1 MISEDIAMKSEVF
14 VKWIEAAEN
23 WLAPTLRVSLDTAAI
38 AVRLGGLFVVLA
50 LAWLA
55 NLIVKGIILRGVRHA
70 VKKTNT
76 KWDDALMERRMFTR
90 LSHLAP
96 AVVLYATAPI
106 VFAGFESAINTM
118 RLVSTVYMVLV
129 GLFVVDAFLNAVI
142 DIYRTYE
149 FSRRLPIRGFV
160 QIVKIMIFF
169 AAGVIVFSVIV
180 DRDPSKLLTGMGAM
194 TAVLMLIFK
203 DSILGFVAGIQLSTN
218 KMVHMGDW
226 IEMPKYGA
234 DGDVIDI
241 SLTTVKVQNW
251 DMTIST
257 IPAYALISDS
267 FKNWQGMSRSGGRR
281 IKRAVYIDMSSI
293 RFCDEAMLEKFK
305 RFGHI
310 NEYIENKR
318 TEVAEWNRDQEIDD
332 SELVNGRRLT
342 NIGTFRAYLVSYLRQ
357 HPKINKNMTFLVRQL
372 DPTSKGLAIEI
383 YVFSSDKVWANY
395 EDIQSD
401 IFDHVLAAI
410 PYFGLRVFQEPT
422 GADFQ
427 RGFDKQKKLFEE
439 EVE

>member
-1 MISEDIAMKSEVF
+1 MGGKVF
-14 VKWIEAAEN
+14 VKWIEAGEN
-23 WLAPTLRVSLDTAAI
+23 WLSPTLGISLDAAVI
-38 AVRLGGLFVVLA
+38 AVRLGGLLVVLA
-50 LAWLA
+50 LAWVA
-55 NLIVKGIILRGVRHA
+55 NLIVKRIILRGVRHA

-76 KWDDALMERRMFTR
+76 KWDDALMERRMFSR

-96 AVVLYATAPI
+96 AVVIYAAAPI
-106 VFAGFESAINTM
+106 VFAEFESAINTM

-129 GLFVVDAFLNAVI
+129 GLFVIDAFLNAVV
-142 DIYRTYE
+142 DIYRSYE

-160 QIVKIMIFF
+160 QILKILIFF

-218 KMVHMGDW
+218 KMVHIGDW

-257 IPAYALISDS
+257 IPAYALISDT
-267 FKNWQGMSRSGGRR
+267 FKNWQGMSESGGRR
-281 IKRAVYIDMSSI
+281 IKRAVYIDMNSI
-293 RFCDEAMLEKFK
+293 QFCDASMLEKFK

-310 NEYIENKR
+310 SGYIESKR
-318 TEVAEWNRDQEIDD
+318 TEVSTWNMDQDVDD

-342 NIGTFRAYLVSYLRQ
+342 NIGTFRAYLVAYLQ
-357 HPKINKNMTFLVRQL
+357 HHPKINKKMTFLVRQL
-372 DPTSKGLAIEI
+372 APTSKGLAIQI
-383 YVFSSDKVWANY
+383 YVFSSDKAWASY
-395 EDIQSD
+395 EDIQAD
-401 IFDHVLAAI
+401 IFDHVLATI
-410 PYFGLRVFQEPT
+410 PFFGLRVFQEPT

-427 RGFDKQKKLFEE
+427 TGFEK
-439 EVE
+439 

>member
-1 MISEDIAMKSEVF
+1 MDGEIF

-23 WLAPTLRVSLDTAAI
+23 WLSPMLRISLDTAAV

-50 LAWLA
+50 LAWVA

-96 AVVLYATAPI
+96 AVVIYAAAPI
-106 VFAGFESAINTM
+106 VFAGFDSAINTM

-129 GLFVVDAFLNAVI
+129 GLFVVDAFLNAVV

-149 FSRRLPIRGFV
+149 FSKRLPIRGFV
-160 QIVKIMIFF
+160 QIVKILILF

-180 DRDPSKLLTGMGAM
+180 DRDPSKLLAGMGAM

-218 KMVHMGDW
+218 KMVHIGDW

-251 DMTIST
+251 DKTIST
-257 IPAYALISDS
+257 IPAYALISDT
-267 FKNWQGMSRSGGRR
+267 FKNWQGMSESGGRR
-281 IKRAVYIDMSSI
+281 IKRAVCIDMNSI

-310 NEYIENKR
+310 NDYIENKR
-318 TEVAEWNRDQEIDD
+318 AEVAAWNRDQDVDD
-332 SELVNGRRLT
+332 SEFVNGRRLT
-342 NIGTFRAYLVSYLRQ
+342 NIGTFRAYLVAYLQQ
-357 HPKINKNMTFLVRQL
+357 HPKINKEMTFLIRQL
-372 DPTSKGLAIEI
+372 APTSKGLAIQI

-410 PYFGLRVFQEPT
+410 PHFGLRVFQEPT

-427 RGFDKQKKLFEE
+427 KGFEK
-439 EVE
+439 

>member
-1 MISEDIAMKSEVF
+1 MNGEVF

-23 WLAPTLRVSLDTAAI
+23 WLAPALRVSLDTAAV

-50 LAWLA
+50 LAWVA

-76 KWDDALMERRMFTR
+76 KWDDALMEQRMFTR

-96 AVVLYATAPI
+96 AVVIYAAAPI

-118 RLVSTVYMVLV
+118 RLVSTVYMVMV
-129 GLFVVDAFLNAVI
+129 GLFVVDAFLNAVV

-160 QIVKIMIFF
+160 QIVKILIFF

-218 KMVHMGDW
+218 KMVHIGDW

-251 DMTIST
+251 DKTIST
-257 IPAYALISDS
+257 IPAYALISDT
-267 FKNWQGMSRSGGRR
+267 FKNWQGMSESGGRR
-281 IKRAVYIDMSSI
+281 IMRAVYIDMNSI
-293 RFCDEAMLEKFK
+293 QFCDEAMLEKFK
-305 RFGHI
+305 RFWYL

-318 TEVAEWNRDQEIDD
+318 AEVAAWNKDQDVDD

-342 NIGTFRAYLVSYLRQ
+342 NIGTFRAYLVAYLRQ
-357 HPKINKNMTFLVRQL
+357 HPKINKEMTFLVRQL
-372 DPTSKGLAIEI
+372 APTSKGLAIQI

-395 EDIQSD
+395 EDIQAD
-401 IFDHVLAAI
+401 IFDHVLAVI
-410 PYFGLRVFQEPT
+410 PQFELRVFQEPA

-427 RGFDKQKKLFEE
+427 KGFDK
-439 EVE
+439 

>member
-1 MISEDIAMKSEVF
+1 
-14 VKWIEAAEN
+14 
-23 WLAPTLRVSLDTAAI
+23 
-38 AVRLGGLFVVLA
+38 
-50 LAWLA
+50 
-55 NLIVKGIILRGVRHA
+55 
-70 VKKTNT
+70 
-76 KWDDALMERRMFTR
+76 
-90 LSHLAP
+90 LAP
-96 AVVLYATAPI
+96 AVVIYAAAPI
-106 VFAGFESAINTM
+106 VFTGFESAINTM

-129 GLFVVDAFLNAVI
+129 GLFVIDAFLNAVI

-160 QIVKIMIFF
+160 QIVKILIFF
-169 AAGVIVFSVIV
+169 AAAVIVFSVIV

-218 KMVHMGDW
+218 KMVHIGDW

-251 DMTIST
+251 DKTIST
-257 IPAYALISDS
+257 IPAYALISDT
-267 FKNWQGMSRSGGRR
+267 FKNWQGMSESGGRR
-281 IKRAVYIDMSSI
+281 IKRSVYIDMNSI

-305 RFGHI
+305 RFGYI
-310 NEYIENKR
+310 NEYIESKR
-318 TEVAEWNRDQEIDD
+318 AEVAAWNRDQDVDD

-342 NIGTFRAYLVSYLRQ
+342 NIGTFRAYLVAYLRQ
-357 HPKINKNMTFLVRQL
+357 HPKINKRMTFMVRQL
-372 DPTSKGLAIEI
+372 APTSKGLAIEI
-383 YVFSSDKVWANY
+383 YVFSSDKAWVNY
-395 EDIQSD
+395 EGIQAD

-410 PYFGLRVFQEPT
+410 PYFGLRVFQEPA

-427 RGFDKQKKLFEE
+427 RCFEK
-439 EVE
+439 